1 MKRSNSDCWSSL
13 ALTLYMQSLQ
23 SVVQNALEEC
33 DSRRLQSI
41 AFPAIGIGKLK
52 FPVDVAV
59 ETLVSSAFDYLL
71 QNRSSTSIKKVILV
85 GLEERVHTLFLSKIE
100 QRCGV
105 SPASV
110 EPQPNHEDVHPMSG
124 TVPDYPDLKLPT
136 LQLDPPPEE
145 TPPMGTPREF
155 YILAESDYHCSQAET
170 ELHQRVDEM
179 IQTKVIEDETIKD
192 LPTSFLTAFQANA
205 KAAHVKVM
213 IHHNPT
219 RAELL
224 GPKEDV
230 QHAVSVLEHAL
241 VAVAN
246 YIIAINK
253 QVSSALQHYH
263 WTYTCGPE
271 GMARSYGPGECYELE
286 KAHQFQ
292 CKRVTFKREG
302 SSEQVIVDMERL
314 VEEGAGAAGTIQ
326 VHRVQREEGVF
337 AVVTT
342 TVHMHARSTGNRDE
356 KTQNAWCQ
364 HYNSYIRC
372 HSSDIY
378 LYGNAP
384 RSKWQFLSNVLVCVG
399 EISETLAN
407 RNNGRPWIGFFQG
420 AEGDSVPKGD
430 LDFA

>member
-13 ALTLYMQSLQ
+13 TLTLHMQSLQ
-23 SVVQNALEEC
+23 SVVQKALEEC

-100 QRCGV
+100 QRCGIN
-105 SPASV
+105 PASA
-110 EPQPNHEDVHPMSG
+110 EPQHNHEDVHPTSG
-124 TVPDYPDLKLPT
+124 TVPDYPDLKLHT
-136 LQLDPPPEE
+136 LKLDSPPKG

-155 YILAESDYHCSQAET
+155 YILAESDYHCSQAEA
-170 ELHQRVDEM
+170 ELQQKVNEM
-179 IQTKVIEDETIKD
+179 IQRKVIEDETIKD
-192 LPTSFLTAFQANA
+192 LPTSFVTAFQVNA

-230 QHAVSVLEHAL
+230 QHAVIVLEHAL

-246 YIIAINK
+246 ELKSIKN

-263 WTYTCGPE
+263 WTYTSGPG
-271 GMARSYGPGECYELE
+271 GMTRPYSPGECYELE
-286 KAHQFQ
+286 EAHQLRR
-292 CKRVTFKREG
+292 KRVTFKREG
-302 SSEQVIVDMERL
+302 SSEQVTIDMERC
-314 VEEGAGAAGTIQ
+314 VEEGPGAAGITQ
-326 VHRVQREEGVF
+326 VHRIQREEGAFV
-337 AVVTT
+337 VVTVMHLHVGYRYT
-342 TVHMHARSTGNRDE
+342 ENSTLHM
-356 KTQNAWCQ
+356 K
-364 HYNSYIRC
+364 
-372 HSSDIY
+372 
-378 LYGNAP
+378 
-384 RSKWQFLSNVLVCVG
+384 
-399 EISETLAN
+399 
-407 RNNGRPWIGFFQG
+407 RNKMPGRPHFCSHLYNRLCQTCALGRTRPCCGGEEGLQG
-420 AEGDSVPKGD
+420 VRGGCE
-430 LDFA
+430 